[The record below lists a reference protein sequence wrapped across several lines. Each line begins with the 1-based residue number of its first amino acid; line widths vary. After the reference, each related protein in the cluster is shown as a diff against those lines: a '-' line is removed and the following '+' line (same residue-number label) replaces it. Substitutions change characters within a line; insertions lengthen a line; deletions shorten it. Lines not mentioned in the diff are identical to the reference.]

1 MSLEGLESPRA
12 TDPNSATL
20 KLPLGEGCFD
30 ELSDRLVR
38 FDRLH
43 DRHPSPMEHP
53 HRFPHCG
60 DMCDRRIL
68 AHIYLMQAIYTR

>member
-1 MSLEGLESPRA
+1 MSLEALESPRT

-20 KLPLGEGCFD
+20 KPPLGEGRFD
-30 ELSDRLVR
+30 ELS
-38 FDRLH
+38 

-60 DMCDRRIL
+60 DTCDRRIL
-68 AHIYLMQAIYTR
+68 AHIYLMHAIYTR